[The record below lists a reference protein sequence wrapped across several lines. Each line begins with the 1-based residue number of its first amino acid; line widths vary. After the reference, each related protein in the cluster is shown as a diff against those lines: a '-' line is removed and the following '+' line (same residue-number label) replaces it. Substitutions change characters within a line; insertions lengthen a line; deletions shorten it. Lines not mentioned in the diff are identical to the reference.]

1 MSNQHGSLD
10 NKSAIR
16 ERILAIA
23 SGGICIAVA
32 QALSMIKIFR
42 MPQGGS
48 VTPAS
53 MLPLIFFGLCFGAG
67 PGFAVAFG
75 YSMLQ
80 VVIDGLVVHPVQ
92 VALDYILAFSLL
104 GAAGFFAPSKA
115 LRLQESN
122 ILNRLKLIP
131 IYKIFAAVFLGV
143 LGRLVCSVSSGVLFY
158 ASYAPEGQSPFLYSL
173 IYNGSFFLAESIIT
187 AVLLVIFLYVYGI
200 IRKKS

>member
-53 MLPLIFFGLCFGAG
+53 MLPIIFFGLCFGAG
-67 PGFAVAFG
+67 PGFAVAVV

-80 VVIDGLVVHPVQ
+80 LLIDGLVVHPVQ
-92 VALDYILAFSLL
+92 VALVYILAFS
-104 GAAGFFAPSKA
+104 
-115 LRLQESN
+115 
-122 ILNRLKLIP
+122 
-131 IYKIFAAVFLGV
+131 
-143 LGRLVCSVSSGVLFY
+143 
-158 ASYAPEGQSPFLYSL
+158 
-173 IYNGSFFLAESIIT
+173 
-187 AVLLVIFLYVYGI
+187 
-200 IRKKS
+200 